1 MPATSWA
8 KRGVLDGLLGQ
19 VEEGSK
25 AKATSL
31 SRGEFLGGATSLA
44 KDRGTNSD
52 GAKGSHADKVVV
64 QVEE

>member
-8 KRGVLDGLLGQ
+8 KRGVLDGLIGQ

-25 AKATSL
+25 AKATSV
-31 SRGEFLGGATSLA
+31 SRGEFLGRAMSLA
-44 KDRGTNSD
+44 EDERTDSD
-52 GAKGSHADKVVV
+52 GAKSSHSDEVIV